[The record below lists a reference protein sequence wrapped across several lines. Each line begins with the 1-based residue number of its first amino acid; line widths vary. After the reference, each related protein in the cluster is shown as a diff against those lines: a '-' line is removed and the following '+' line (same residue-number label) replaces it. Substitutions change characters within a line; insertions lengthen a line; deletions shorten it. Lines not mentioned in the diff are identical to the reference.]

1 MKGREGRQTWR
12 HKLRQRRWHE
22 RGVTLV
28 ELLVVL
34 AVVGGIMG
42 LGVSMLGT
50 LTHTKL
56 KDEAMRLTSAI
67 KYTYSQAGLNNA
79 QYRLVLDLDSNEY
92 YSEVTNSPVVVESPD
107 LDDSDGLLPEE
118 AQELAERYRA
128 ENDLFSE
135 AETDPFN
142 LNRRVTFER
151 VQDGVLQPRKLPDG
165 IRIYKVHTPHQRRP
179 FESGKASVSFF
190 RNGFQEQALIVLGD
204 ESGARYT
211 LITEPLTGRVKIY
224 SEELEAPPDFGEEEL
239 DD

>member
-1 MKGREGRQTWR
+1 MKRQNYR
-12 HKLRQRRWHE
+12 HE

-34 AVVGGIMG
+34 VIIGGIMSI
-42 LGVSMLGT
+42 GVYMLGL

-79 QYRLVLDLDSNEY
+79 QYRIVFDLDTNEY
-92 YSEVTNSPVVVESPD
+92 YSEVTNSPVVVESAD
-107 LDDSDGLLPEE
+107 INDSEGLLPEE
-118 AQELAERYRA
+118 ARELAESHRA
-128 ENDLFSE
+128 GNELFSKSE
-135 AETDPFN
+135 ADPFN
-142 LNRRVTFER
+142 LNRKVTFER
-151 VQDGVLQPRKLPDG
+151 VQDGVLQPKTLSDG
-165 IRIYKVHTPHQRRP
+165 IRIYKVQTAHQRLP

-224 SEELEAPPDFGEEEL
+224 SGELDTPPGFGEEEF

>member
-1 MKGREGRQTWR
+1 MK
-12 HKLRQRRWHE
+12 RRSYRHE

-34 AVVGGIMG
+34 ALVGGIMSI
-42 LGVSMLGT
+42 GVYMLGL

-79 QYRLVLDLDSNEY
+79 QYRLVFDLDTNEY
-92 YSEVTNSPVVVESPD
+92 YSEVTNSPVVVESTD
-107 LDDSDGLLPEE
+107 VNDSEGLLPEE

-128 ENDLFSE
+128 DNDLFAKEE
-135 AETDPFN
+135 ADPFN
-142 LNRRVTFER
+142 LNRQVTFER
-151 VQDGVLQPRKLPDG
+151 VQDGVLQPKKLPEG
-165 IRIYKVHTPHQRRP
+165 IRIYSVQTAHQRLP
-179 FESGKASVSFF
+179 FETGKASISFF

-204 ESGARYT
+204 EAGARYT

-224 SEELEAPPDFGEEEL
+224 SGELETPPGFGEEEN